1 MLSVEMFVL
10 GCYSLFCAIHFID
23 AEPFRTVDGWL
34 TACWEWIYR
43 HSGAEWLDDRAQS
56 CSARLSGWRLWRSRR
71 EHVPHQAQPKR
82 QIGDDRR

>member
-10 GCYSLFCAIHFID
+10 GCYSLFFAIHFID

-43 HSGAEWLDDRAQS
+43 HSGAEWLDDRL
-56 CSARLSGWRLWRSRR
+56 RERR
-71 EHVPHQAQPKR
+71 
-82 QIGDDRR
+82 